1 MINYRRDHKLSQA
14 RTEAGLG
21 IHETDEQDLVA
32 SLREAVDWAILEQ
45 GLPRGGVVAILE
57 QYARDER
64 DLHSELQEEQP

>member
-32 SLREAVDWAILEQ
+32 RLR
-45 GLPRGGVVAILE
+45 
-57 QYARDER
+57 
-64 DLHSELQEEQP
+64 